1 LEPQASSARGGGPPR
16 KFTGIGVLDPPR
28 PPKRPLGPIPSSPTS
43 LLWRIAATLLLA
55 VIAAMM
61 FFLLLRDTDHFMKTI
76 TIGALALLF
85 LAIPSSPDEKKS
97 FRELQWKYPRVRTA
111 AKEKMRSWKNGSE
124 KRVWPSRHAPFSS
137 EPSRKKPCWNYGPQT
152 PRKRLT
158 SSCTNIEFARHR
170 ELWGRSGASG
180 RASSGGFYDLDWFN
194 PQSNFY
200 LSLHINYP
208 NAADR
213 ILGSHQNPGG
223 DIFLHGNCVS
233 IGCIPIT
240 DDGIKEVY
248 WLAVLVQNEGERH
261 MPIHIFPSRLTD
273 EGFKALAATH
283 QNEPALLG
291 FGGISNKATISSKK
305 TIASR
310 TSEPGPTALMF
321 FRLVAANFRHP
332 SQVRSSAAITNEQ
345 SLAHPLRKKA
355 YSAHYYH
362 SQGPELVRRSH

>member
-1 LEPQASSARGGGPPR
+1 
-16 KFTGIGVLDPPR
+16 
-28 PPKRPLGPIPSSPTS
+28 
-43 LLWRIAATLLLA
+43 
-55 VIAAMM
+55 
-61 FFLLLRDTDHFMKTI
+61 MKTI

-111 AKEKMRSWKNGSE
+111 AKEKNEVLE
-124 KRVWPSRHAPFSS
+124 KWFREKSVAFPPRAILIRAF
-137 EPSRKKPCWNYGPQT
+137 KKEALLELWATDTEKKAYLLVHEYRIC
-152 PRKRLT
+152 T
-158 SSCTNIEFARHR
+158 SSGTLGPKRRFGDEQVP
-170 ELWGRSGASG
+170 E
-180 RASSGGFYDLDWFN
+180 GFYDLDWFN

-291 FGGISNKATISSKK
+291 FWRNLKQGYDLFEKNH
-305 TIASR
+305 
-310 TSEPGPTALMF
+310 
-321 FRLVAANFRHP
+321 RLPHIGTRADGTYVFP
-332 SQVRSSAAITNEQ
+332 D
-345 SLAHPLRKKA
+345 L
-355 YSAHYYH
+355 
-362 SQGPELVRRSH
+362 